1 LQSTSNLFT
10 EQTSYKPN
18 SPYSASKASADHLVR
33 SWNRTYGLPV
43 VLTNCSNNYGPYQFP
58 EKLIPLIILN
68 AINGKPLPV
77 YGDGEQIRDWLYVE
91 DHAQALVLVALEA
104 KIGETYNVG
113 GNNQMRNIQVVELI
127 CDLLE
132 KLRPQKN
139 AGIEYYRNLIKFVID
154 RPGHDFRYGVDTSK
168 IRRELGWVPKE
179 NFKTGLRKTVEWY
192 INNKVWLQNIL
203 NKKNQQN
210 KFDD

>member
-1 LQSTSNLFT
+1 
-10 EQTSYKPN
+10 
-18 SPYSASKASADHLVR
+18 
-33 SWNRTYGLPV
+33 
-43 VLTNCSNNYGPYQFP
+43 
-58 EKLIPLIILN
+58 
-68 AINGKPLPV
+68 
-77 YGDGEQIRDWLYVE
+77 
-91 DHAQALVLVALEA
+91 
-104 KIGETYNVG
+104 
-113 GNNQMRNIQVVELI
+113 MRNIQVVELI

-132 KLRPQKN
+132 ELRPQKN

-210 KFDD
+210 KFDE